1 MLKSPGL
8 LIEEKLVS
16 AVSECSS
23 NNNIIVGLLRRKVH
37 ENVIPPQTPLQ

>member
-23 NNNIIVGLLRRKVH
+23 NNNCWTTEKKSL
-37 ENVIPPQTPLQ
+37 

>member
-23 NNNIIVGLLRRKVH
+23 NNNLL
-37 ENVIPPQTPLQ
+37 LDY